1 LVRKKNKQ
9 WHADTLSNRGKEKM
23 TPELAVDICR
33 KAIQT
38 ILMCSAPMLIIA
50 LVVGLFVSVFQA
62 ATQINEQTLTF
73 VPKIVA
79 VFITLLIFG
88 SWIIKIVSVFTVGL
102 FDIIATL

>member
-1 LVRKKNKQ
+1 
-9 WHADTLSNRGKEKM
+9 
-23 TPELAVDICR
+23 
-33 KAIQT
+33 
-38 ILMCSAPMLIIA
+38 MCSAPMLIIA

-79 VFITLLIFG
+79 VFITLLVFG

>member
-1 LVRKKNKQ
+1 
-9 WHADTLSNRGKEKM
+9 M
-23 TPELAVDICR
+23 TPEMAIDICR
-33 KAIQT
+33 KAIET
-38 ILMCSAPMLIIA
+38 ILMCAAPMLIIA

-102 FDIIATL
+102 FDIIPTL

>member
-1 LVRKKNKQ
+1 
-9 WHADTLSNRGKEKM
+9 M
-23 TPELAVDICR
+23 TPEIAVDLCR

-38 ILMCSAPMLIIA
+38 ILMSSAPMLIIA
-50 LVVGLFVSVFQA
+50 LLVGLLISIFQA
-62 ATQINEQTLTF
+62 ATQINEQTMTF

-88 SWIIKIVSVFTVGL
+88 SWIIKTLTVFTVGL

>member
-1 LVRKKNKQ
+1 
-9 WHADTLSNRGKEKM
+9 M
-23 TPELAVDICR
+23 TPEIAIDICR

-38 ILMCSAPMLIIA
+38 ILMSSAPMLIVA
-50 LVVGLFVSVFQA
+50 LLVGLLISIFQA
-62 ATQINEQTLTF
+62 ATQINEQTMTF

-88 SWIIKIVSVFTVGL
+88 SWIIKTLTVFTVGL

>member
-1 LVRKKNKQ
+1 
-9 WHADTLSNRGKEKM
+9 M

-50 LVVGLFVSVFQA
+50 LIVGLFVSVFQA

-79 VFITLLIFG
+79 VFLTLLVFG
-88 SWIIKIVSVFTVGL
+88 SWIIKIVLAFTVGL